1 MIKKLKSASSAKI
14 GKNFTKKRLE
24 YGNSIDEIS
33 KKLFINID
41 YLIAIEEGDYTIFP
55 SKTFAKAYFKKYDD
69 YLGINS
75 DFPNIFEQDIHK
87 RNKKLS
93 PEFKFN
99 KSFKFNLSYIFIFI
113 FILAGATFLYF
124 LSNKP
129 IAVEGKPEDEIINPI
144 DIDLVVSSI
153 KENNLIKLNDDIT
166 IQNNMLMLDFNS
178 ECWIELYID
187 ENLVEA
193 QIFNKGDKFMKE
205 IATPF
210 KIIIGNADSV
220 IGTYNN
226 ERIDFITNA
235 NRLNRVNTIYF
246 LNEQL
251 D

>member
-24 YGNSIDEIS
+24 YGNSVDEIS

-55 SKTFAKAYFKKYDD
+55 SKTFAKAYFKKYAD
-69 YLGINS
+69 YLRINP
-75 DFPNIFEQDIHK
+75 DFPNIFEEDIHK

-93 PEFKFN
+93 PEFKLN
-99 KSFKFNLSYIFIFI
+99 KSFKFNLKYLFI

-129 IAVEGKPEDEIINPI
+129 IAVKDMIEDETINPI

-153 KENNLIKLNDDIT
+153 KENNSIKLNNDIT
-166 IQNNMLMLDFNS
+166 IQNNILMLDFNS
-178 ECWIELYID
+178 ECWIELYMD
-187 ENLVEA
+187 EKLVVA
-193 QIFNKGDKFMKE
+193 QNFAKDDQFIKE
-205 IATPF
+205 IAMPF
-210 KIIIGNADSV
+210 KIIIENADSV
-220 IGTYNN
+220 TGTYND

-235 NRLNRVNTIYF
+235 NRLTRLNTIYF

>member
-1 MIKKLKSASSAKI
+1 MTKKLKSASSAKI

-33 KKLFINID
+33 KKLFINKD

-55 SKTFAKAYFKKYDD
+55 SKAFAKAYFKKYDD

-93 PEFKFN
+93 PEFKLN
-99 KSFKFNLSYIFIFI
+99 KSFKFNLSYLFI

-129 IAVEGKPEDEIINPI
+129 IAVEGIPEDEIINPI

-153 KENNLIKLNDDIT
+153 KENNLIKPNNDIT

>member
-1 MIKKLKSASSAKI
+1 
-14 GKNFTKKRLE
+14 
-24 YGNSIDEIS
+24 
-33 KKLFINID
+33 
-41 YLIAIEEGDYTIFP
+41 
-55 SKTFAKAYFKKYDD
+55 
-69 YLGINS
+69 
-75 DFPNIFEQDIHK
+75 
-87 RNKKLS
+87 
-93 PEFKFN
+93 
-99 KSFKFNLSYIFIFI
+99 
-113 FILAGATFLYF
+113 
-124 LSNKP
+124 
-129 IAVEGKPEDEIINPI
+129 
-144 DIDLVVSSI
+144 
-153 KENNLIKLNDDIT
+153 
-166 IQNNMLMLDFNS
+166 MLDFNS